1 MKKTIL
7 FTSAAMLLVFFST
20 RAQGRIRIGYV
31 DMEYILQ
38 NVPEYQQ
45 ATAQLERKVQQWKA
59 EIEVEMNKIEA
70 LKTSLENEKALLTN
84 ELIQERKEEIRYQEQ
99 KLLEYQQKRFG
110 PNGDLMTQKL
120 LLVQPIQDQVF
131 AAIQEIGKNRDY
143 DLILNKSSDIAMLY
157 VAERLDVSDQVL
169 RSINRASNRTEVN
182 SEEERKEILQEEEK
196 TVEESKAVSKR
207 EALQAEREKERAELL
222 EERQKRRDSVVAAK
236 KAAYEARRAKVMEER
251 QRKKDSVA
259 EARKN
264 NNEVKQE

>member
-7 FTSAAMLLVFFST
+7 LTSVAMLLVVFST
-20 RAQGRIRIGYV
+20 KAQARVRIGYV

-70 LKTSLENEKALLTN
+70 LKTSLENEKALLTP
-84 ELIQERKEEIRYQEQ
+84 ELIEERKEEIRYQEQ

-131 AAIQEIGKNRDY
+131 AAVQEIGKNRDY

-169 RSINRASNRTEVN
+169 RSINRASNRTEAN

-207 EALQAEREKERAELL
+207 ETIQAKREKERAELL
-222 EERQKRRDSVVAAK
+222 EERQKRRDSIVAAK
-236 KAAYEARRAKVMEER
+236 KAAYEARRAKVMAER

-264 NNEVKQE
+264 NNEVN